1 MLDGLVSTP
10 FTHCMLSVIILNAVI
25 LNVAAP
31 FCNIASGLPDQMG
44 MSPLSPTP
52 MPMSSSSAVIHNR
65 PMSAMSQPT
74 ATMLQGSQGYHL
86 PPGAMP
92 LPGMASSGYSSAQ
105 QHQTSAT
112 YTPNGYLNG
121 PVSQSS
127 PRMLNNADGY
137 YYNQY

>member
-1 MLDGLVSTP
+1 MRVD
-10 FTHCMLSVIILNAVI
+10 FFA
-25 LNVAAP
+25 
-31 FCNIASGLPDQMG
+31 DQMG

-52 MPMSSSSAVIHNR
+52 MPMASTSASILNR

-74 ATMLQGSQGYHL
+74 TTMMQSQGYHL

-92 LPGMASSGYSSAQ
+92 LPGLASSGYPTSQ
-105 QHQTSAT
+105 QPHQTSASG
-112 YTPNGYLNG
+112 YTANGYLNG

-137 YYNQY
+137 FYTQYRDQ